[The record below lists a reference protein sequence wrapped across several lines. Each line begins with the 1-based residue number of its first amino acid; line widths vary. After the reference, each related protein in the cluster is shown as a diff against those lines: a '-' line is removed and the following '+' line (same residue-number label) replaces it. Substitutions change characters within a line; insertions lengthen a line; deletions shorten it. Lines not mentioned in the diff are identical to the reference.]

1 MCTVSI
7 FPQEKH
13 LKSFVL
19 SFNRDEAMERQTY
32 PPKKDN
38 VNGCEMLF
46 PKDAVAGGTWL
57 GVSEHKRL
65 VGIMNGEF
73 KAHKRNPPYRK
84 SRGVVVKEF
93 LAAEDVKM
101 YAENYDFEGIE
112 PFTMLCVDWSS
123 DLIIIEMV
131 WDAKRLHVKNIP
143 LKPRIWSSSPLYN
156 SAMKEQRVNWFNDF
170 RNATETTSEITAEAI
185 WDFHHKAGIGDA
197 EIDLIVDR
205 GFLKTQSISQIEI
218 SEKRKQFKYEELS
231 TGKITTIDLEDL
243 V

>member
-7 FPQEKH
+7 FPGEENSN
-13 LKSFVL
+13 SFLL
-19 SFNRDEAMERQTY
+19 SFNRDEAVDRQTFAPERQ
-32 PPKKDN
+32 N
-38 VNGCEMLF
+38 VNGCEMIF

-57 GVSEHKRL
+57 GVSERKRL

-93 LAAEDVKM
+93 LAAEAIKN

-112 PFTMLCVDWSS
+112 PFTMILADWSV
-123 DLIIIEMV
+123 DLEINEMV
-131 WDAKRLHVKNIP
+131 WDAKKLHIKNIP
-143 LKPRIWSSSPLYN
+143 LKPQIWSSSPLYDSN
-156 SAMKEQRVNWFNDF
+156 MKKQREDWFDDF
-170 RNATETTSEITAEAI
+170 RENSKITAETI
-185 WDFHHKAGIGDA
+185 WSFHHEAGIGDHH
-197 EIDLIVDR
+197 IDLIVDR

-218 SEKRKQFKYEELS
+218 SENKKQFKYEELA
-231 TGKITTIDLEDL
+231 TGNLKVINLEHL